1 MFCMDKKSDAK
12 KRRDDDILSAVL
24 YEQKK
29 EHHFRGGNSRQRRRG
44 GQRGRRDAGFAPDD
58 KLDTRELINVSGAR
72 RVASPSIPRRH
83 DTVVNQL
90 NSARWAG

>member
-1 MFCMDKKSDAK
+1 MFCVDKKWDAK

-24 YEQKK
+24 YEQKRASTSAV
-29 EHHFRGGNSRQRRRG
+29 ETADNGG

-72 RVASPSIPRRH
+72 RVPLPFTA
-83 DTVVNQL
+83 
-90 NSARWAG
+90 